1 MLLGAKAQDGIRFFV
16 RVGAVL
22 KNQDGLFS
30 TVQVG
35 GMNFFEDSDA
45 H

>member
-22 KNQDGLFS
+22 KIRMTFFS